1 MHEFLKEKLK
11 ESNYSAN
18 EIDNIVNELTCDKH
32 ASFRIN
38 RNKINK
44 EKIVNLLNDKKI
56 SYELNDEF
64 IDAIILTNAVTK
76 NGVTIDKGSNV
87 IIEDLDIY
95 KNGEIYMQ
103 SLSSMKPV
111 YMLSPNPSE
120 NILDMC
126 AAPGGKTTMIASIT
140 NNKANVTAIEL
151 HKDRYERLL
160 FNIKKQSA
168 NVYAIQKNAIDLDE
182 NLKFDKILL
191 DAPCTGSGTFDLQN
205 ENYLKYFTDILIEKV
220 VKTQRKLILKASK
233 LLREKGTLIY
243 STCSLLKK
251 ENEDMVSFAKNK
263 GFKLNGDVIKIMPN
277 KYFEGFFI
285 ARLIKV

>member
-1 MHEFLKEKLK
+1 MHEFLKEKLI
-11 ESNYSAN
+11 ESNYSDG
-18 EIDNIVNELTCDKH
+18 EIENIMNGLACDKH

-38 RNKINK
+38 RNKISK
-44 EKIVNLLNDKKI
+44 EEIVDLLNDKKI
-56 SYELNDEF
+56 SYELNDKF

-76 NGVTIDKGSNV
+76 NGITIDKGSNV
-87 IIEDLDIY
+87 TIEDLDIY
-95 KNGEIYMQ
+95 KNGKIYMQ

-111 YMLSPNPSE
+111 YVLSPKSSE

-140 NNKANVTAIEL
+140 NNKANITAIEL

-160 FNIKKQSA
+160 YNIKIQSA
-168 NVYAIQKNAIDLDE
+168 NVYAMQKNAIDLDE

-191 DAPCTGSGTFDLQN
+191 DVPCTGSGTFELKS
-205 ENYLKYFTDILIEKV
+205 ENYLKFFTNVLIEKV
-220 VKTQRKLILKASK
+220 AKTQQKLISKASK
-233 LLREKGTLIY
+233 LLRKDGILVY

-251 ENEDMVSFAKNK
+251 ENEDMVNFAKNK
-263 GFKLNGDVIKIMPN
+263 GFKLNGDIIKIMPN

-285 ARLIKV
+285 ARLIKE

>member
-1 MHEFLKEKLK
+1 MHEFLKEKLI
-11 ESNYSAN
+11 ESNYSVN
-18 EIDNIVNELTCDKH
+18 VIDNIINGLACDKH

-38 RNKINK
+38 RNKTSKEEIIN
-44 EKIVNLLNDKKI
+44 ILDDKKI
-56 SYELNDEF
+56 HYELNDEF
-64 IDAIILTNAVTK
+64 KDAIILTDKVTK
-76 NGVTIDKGSNV
+76 NGVTIDKETNT
-87 IIEDLDIY
+87 IIEDLNIY
-95 KNGEIYMQ
+95 KDGKIYMQ

-111 YMLSPNPSE
+111 YVLSPKPTE

-160 FNIKKQSA
+160 FNIKTQGA
-168 NVYAIQKNAIDLDE
+168 NVYAMQKNAIDLDE

-205 ENYLKYFTDILIEKV
+205 ENYLKYFTNVLIEKV
-220 VKTQRKLILKASK
+220 TKAQQKLILKASK
-233 LLREKGTLIY
+233 LLRKDGIFVY

-263 GFKLNGDVIKIMPN
+263 GFKLDEDIIKIMPN
-277 KYFEGFFI
+277 EYFEGFFI
-285 ARLIKV
+285 ARFIKE

>member
-1 MHEFLKEKLK
+1 MHEFLKEKLI
-11 ESNYSAN
+11 ESNYLVN
-18 EIDNIVNELTCDKH
+18 EIDNIVKGLACDKH

-38 RNKINK
+38 RNKSSKEDIIN
-44 EKIVNLLNDKKI
+44 ILNDNKI
-56 SYELNDEF
+56 SFELNDEF
-64 IDAIILTNAVTK
+64 IDAIILTDVVTK
-76 NGVTIDKGSNV
+76 NGVTIDKETNI

-95 KNGEIYMQ
+95 RDGRIYMQ

-111 YMLSPNPSE
+111 YLLSPKPTE

-140 NNKANVTAIEL
+140 NNKANITATEL

-160 FNIKKQSA
+160 FNIKIQGA
-168 NVYAIQKNAIDLDE
+168 NVYAMQKNAIDLDE

-191 DAPCTGSGTFDLQN
+191 DAPCTGSGTFDLRN
-205 ENYLKYFTDILIEKV
+205 ENYLKYFTNVLIEKV
-220 VKTQRKLILKASK
+220 TKTQRKLILKASK
-233 LLREKGTLIY
+233 LLKKGGILVY

-263 GFKLNGDVIKIMPN
+263 GFKPDGDIIKIMPN

-285 ARLIKV
+285 ARFIRE